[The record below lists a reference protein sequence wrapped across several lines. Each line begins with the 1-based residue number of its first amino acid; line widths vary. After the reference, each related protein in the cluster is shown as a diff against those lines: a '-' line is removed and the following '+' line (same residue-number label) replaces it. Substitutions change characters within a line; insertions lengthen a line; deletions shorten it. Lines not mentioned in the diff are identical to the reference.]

1 MRAAIL
7 TLIEMYETIMKKIFE
22 AVTEAIVIKLMSNPK
37 FTDTLAK
44 KHLAGGCLG
53 QHQTGIV

>member
-7 TLIEMYETIMKKIFE
+7 TRIEMYENIIKKILE
-22 AVTEAIVIKLMSNPK
+22 AVTEATVIKLMSNPK

-53 QHQTGIV
+53 QHQT